1 MNRADVVARLSALR
15 EVLRMPVGRPQRPT
29 RWAWA
34 ADAVLAACLA
44 AGTVDATS
52 KSGRMVGFVP
62 PFGPPPRLPAPPRPP
77 VPPHHGPVP
86 AWPQA
91 FLHAIPPPWWLM
103 VLAALTA
110 APLVVRRRLPL
121 TALCLVI
128 GATLV
133 YHLGRV
139 PGAET
144 GGTAFFTLAS
154 CLVAAYSAAM
164 YSRNRRALTWC
175 LGTGTVLVLGFY
187 KRTVPEFSPGFVP
200 FLMLVPLGLAANTL
214 HTWRQRMAALEAEQ
228 AVATRQAV
236 EEERAR
242 IARELHD
249 VVTHNVSMMTVQAG
263 AARKV
268 MDTSP
273 DQAREALL
281 AVEAGG
287 RAAMSELRHVMGL
300 LTMTDAVDLA
310 PQPGL
315 DQVAVLAGRIRDTG
329 VPVDLVVSGTPV
341 ALPPGVDLAAY
352 RVVQEAL
359 TNTVKHAVGASV
371 TITVE
376 HLAEELRIEVADT
389 GGASSPSAA
398 GGNARGLLGLRERL
412 AVYGG
417 TLEAGRRIT
426 GGYRVRAVIPVGGV

>member
-1 MNRADVVARLSALR
+1 
-15 EVLRMPVGRPQRPT
+15 MPVATPQRPT

-34 ADAVLAACLA
+34 ADTLLAVFLA
-44 AGTVDATS
+44 AGTVYAAS
-52 KSGRMVGFVP
+52 KGQRLTGFPP
-62 PFGPPPRLPAPPRPP
+62 PFRPDPGMPAPPTPP
-77 VPPHHGPVP
+77 RMPLPHHVPAPVGPVFDV
-86 AWPQA
+86 QA
-91 FLHAIPPPWWLM
+91 VVPPWWLL

-121 TALCLVI
+121 TALCLVV
-128 GATLV
+128 GATLA
-133 YHLGRV
+133 YHLGEE
-139 PGAET
+139 PGT
-144 GGTAFFTLAS
+144 DVNGTAYFTIAS

-175 LGTGTVLVLGFY
+175 LGVATVLVLGFY
-187 KRTVPEFSPGFVP
+187 KRTLPDFSPGFVP

-214 HTWRQRMAALEAEQ
+214 HTWRQRLATLESEQ
-228 AVATRQAV
+228 ETATRRAV

-268 MDTSP
+268 MDSAP

-315 DQVAVLAGRIRDTG
+315 DQLGVLAGRIRDTG
-329 VPVDLVVSGTPV
+329 VPVELVVEGTAAV
-341 ALPPGVDLAAY
+341 LPPGVDLAAY

-371 TITVE
+371 TITVR
-376 HLAEELRIEVADT
+376 HLPEELRIDVVDT
-389 GGASSPSAA
+389 GGDRSPAA
-398 GGNARGLLGLRERL
+398 ATGNARGLIGLRERL

-417 TLEAGRRIT
+417 TLEAGRRIS